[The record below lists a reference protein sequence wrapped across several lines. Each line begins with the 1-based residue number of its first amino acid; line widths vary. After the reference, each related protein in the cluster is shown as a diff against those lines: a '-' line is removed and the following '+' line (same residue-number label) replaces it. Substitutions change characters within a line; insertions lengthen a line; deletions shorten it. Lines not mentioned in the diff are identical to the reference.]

1 MCVFSPALN
10 ARSFVVA
17 GAPDKAIFRCLAW
30 EPQKLQVERTGLRNA
45 SRWCPRHAG
54 LLSCSMMG
62 SCGERE
68 GQFCRPR
75 CPRQDQLPSF
85 ARDWSSSVM
94 CGTSL
99 CEVCAAM
106 GMTRGR
112 PSGGKRLAP
121 CSRFG
126 KRFWVLCGR
135 GGCAFGSL
143 LLWGEREERYANDD
157 EYSRSD
163 QLPLRDYLVECLN
176 SHERGVSYVR
186 PRCVQD

>member
-1 MCVFSPALN
+1 MRVQSCSERKVLRRSRCARQGDFSMLGL
-10 ARSFVVA
+10 
-17 GAPDKAIFRCLAW
+17 GAAKAS
-30 EPQKLQVERTGLRNA
+30 
-45 SRWCPRHAG
+45 SRAHGSAQRKPMVPSSCR